1 MKWKGEYTKTVQT
14 IYDLGHKI
22 KWEMEQIIARKK
34 NKSSKKKRLKWKQ
47 TKKTASSPCQDLHPD
62 WDRFRGTMLYPLS
75 CGELAMN
82 GEQILITL
90 YVTSGERTRNKRTK
104 NLCKTKCS
112 HFKITFLQTVRC
124 LTKQSMSKFSSVS
137 MHNLNL
143 VV

>member
-1 MKWKGEYTKTVQT
+1 MGNGTNHRE
-14 IYDLGHKI
+14 
-22 KWEMEQIIARKK
+22 KK
-34 NKSSKKKRLKWKQ
+34 NKSSRKKKDKNENKQ
-47 TKKTASSPCQDLHPD
+47 KKKASSPCQDLHPD

-90 YVTSGERTRNKRTK
+90 YVTSVERTRNKRTK
-104 NLCKTKCS
+104 SPCKTRCS
-112 HFKITFLQTVRC
+112 HFKTTFLQTVRC
-124 LTKQSMSKFSSVS
+124 LIKQSMSKFSSVS